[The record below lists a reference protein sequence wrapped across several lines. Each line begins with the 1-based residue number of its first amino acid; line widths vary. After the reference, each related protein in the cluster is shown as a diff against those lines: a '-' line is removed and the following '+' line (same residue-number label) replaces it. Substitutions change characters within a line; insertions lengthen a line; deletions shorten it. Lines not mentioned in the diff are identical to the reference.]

1 MPIKNLSIARD
12 FTRHPAGRYRSDG
25 PYSGEQ
31 FRDDFLVPAMETG
44 DKVKIDLDG
53 VRGFGSSFLE
63 EAFGGLVRKG
73 YSPESVLAIFTLQS
87 SDPSIVAEIED
98 YIRHGA
104 DGIR

>member
-1 MPIKNLSIARD
+1 MPIRNLSIARD

-31 FRDDFLVPAMETG
+31 FRDDFLVPAMQTG
-44 DKVKIDLDG
+44 EPVEIDLDG

-63 EAFGGLVRKG
+63 EAFGGLARKG
-73 YSPESVLAIFTLQS
+73 YSPESILSVFTLRS
-87 SDPSIVAEIED
+87 SDPSIVVEIED

-104 DGIR
+104 DGSA